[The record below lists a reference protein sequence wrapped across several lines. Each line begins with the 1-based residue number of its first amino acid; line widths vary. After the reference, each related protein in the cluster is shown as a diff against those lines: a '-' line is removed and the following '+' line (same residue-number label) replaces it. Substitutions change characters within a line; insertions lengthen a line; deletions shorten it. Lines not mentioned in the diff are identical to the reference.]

1 MKDLNRMQI
10 YVSHNGEEF
19 GPYSVEDLRLDF
31 ASGCLLPS
39 DYARHENASE
49 WTPLDVFLNSQSAA
63 APV

>member
-1 MKDLNRMQI
+1 MQI

-39 DYARHENASE
+39 DYARHEHASE
-49 WTPLDVFLNSQSAA
+49 WTPLAVFLDAQPVAA
-63 APV
+63 RV

>member
-1 MKDLNRMQI
+1 VKDLNHMQI

-39 DYARHENASE
+39 DYARQETASE
-49 WTPLDVFLNSQSAA
+49 WTPLDVFLNSQSVA
-63 APV
+63 APA